1 MRYPAPKRLSH
12 RAIGI
17 KYYDRHSSPAFSKLS
32 ALQTSSGAARR
43 STYRSKKYPSGDDDN
58 ALAMIDAF

>member
-1 MRYPAPKRLSH
+1 MRYPAPKLLSH

-17 KYYDRHSSPAFSKLS
+17 KYYDRHSSPAFSKLA

-43 STYRSKKYPSGDDDN
+43 STYRSKNIPQ
-58 ALAMIDAF
+58 ATMITLWLWSTLS